1 MGEVNN
7 EKLHHIAL
15 VSSDPADFNYH
26 PSFDPEK
33 HHFLAMGIDTEFSMG
48 MLQTKHAAVK
58 LLRHMASKAAFY
70 PGDTVFNKD
79 GLHEVPLKPS
89 FRYSFDDPND
99 QAFWVW
105 KTNVL
110 QDLDIRQSE
119 DIDRIMYTLFQAWMQ
134 CRKTDAD
141 MSIFW
146 WLSLAQSLTPMFVLQ
161 SKQKINGALSALK
174 CLKRYDDSMYNLA
187 WFLIKSEPL
196 VHPNFTNMSDK
207 EFREVWKT
215 YFKMEGRA
223 PSLTSHRSLLDEEG
237 LSKTWG
243 AHLSQKKDNDVVE
256 LECKRALLVM
266 CGTAP
271 NVKQVMGV
279 PTWVMDHWS
288 GNEDPV
294 YKLKNGSEM
303 PLGCLM
309 NGENYIT
316 DSSHELQSKYSR
328 WRYDPRAPEDNGAN
342 RSMSRLVVAFDEF
355 DATTMSRHGQNG
367 VEKAMY
373 DEAPYVSLDGAV
385 RDHATSDDI
394 QAAVDQDASIE
405 DIMNM
410 MDTTHSYRL
419 HIMKISATP
428 GASEHLRVSGKKMG
442 VRPIVLKNAEQY
454 VPLDGIVAEGW
465 VQDLPMQMELA
476 SVSASDKDVT
486 AGDRKAAWML
496 KEFANDQTKLNHYFD
511 ESLKIKATFTGESK
525 IAEGLFWDGVEGGK
539 RSLQLVRYTDET
551 KTVQLS
557 FRDQGAWK
565 QAGMPYIYKHDWMAR
580 MQKDIRD
587 VEEAKKKLK
596 VETDYDRY
604 RVPLRQMIDYAK
616 NTLDTDPLNFHQNL
630 LCRVPT
636 THMNVRSVEL
646 ARTMLT
652 KMPMEMVGGLL
663 VSNIFGEGHVMQW
676 AIPKNDRNGFGGPL
690 VEPGTVIKAL
700 MMQEHKE
707 IKKAVYKNDTQQ
719 AEEANIVEALRSG
732 DLKRIQKAKMHGPH
746 TNIPKKQLT
755 DEESKKHQHGSVRQ
769 LYSDVFKETATYGTK
784 SQNGV
789 DYIAVVDKTNA
800 EDFGIRKIEL
810 VDRDIYML
818 VHKCA
823 LQTEHLSFVASVFDL
838 HNQRHAQH
846 PTIIKHLKFFHF
858 TFGDLSMMNRGACF
872 KDKKHSHHVTGTY
885 FPMDVKDG
893 HQVKLS
899 FSDWL
904 QLFGRGCMTLVGMPE
919 HLKPFFA
926 SNLEFYNHHKVVRY
940 MSDPDNERA
949 MLYLNAANEVVTVL
963 ELMRGQG
970 MSWDE
975 AWASYV
981 IPDQTGRFDHIKDV
995 KSRSTH
1001 TFWNRKERVKE
1012 PRYTS
1017 TGGRQMI
1024 EDHQRGKLKG
1034 LAEDSGAPMRS
1045 DMLPV
1050 LSVSLD
1056 EATRR
1061 SVTEFECLEDDR
1073 RAETLSKCLKKEV
1086 ERIKAQNQF
1095 TSQMTVAFKRSGV
1108 GGGEGP
1114 VRQRAEKR
1122 PVDTETEGEQSK
1134 KPKVKK
1140 MSQEDWLKIIAPAF
1154 PQMQLLRD
1162 AFKGMLV
1169 DENLYKTTGN
1179 AKSDTKNLNA
1189 RLLELLR
1196 ALAFIVE
1203 HWQKIGRDINED
1215 FHGRISSIGVTLGH
1229 STAFAPNVDPNTLQP
1244 MKQQEWHI
1252 FKAIND
1258 GNAARARTEEGNSG
1272 AAGLL
1277 KQLRCWQ
1284 ESEDMI
1290 QAETKAIQ
1298 RLGKMA
1304 APAKDDSDEAEE
1316 ESEDEGYW
1324 SVGSECDDD
1333 DAGSSV
1339 VTKAAVSQ
1347 KHVFSD
1353 SEDDMQ
1359 Y

>member
-7 EKLHHIAL
+7 EKIHKIAL
-15 VSSDPADFNYH
+15 VSNDPADFNYH
-26 PSFDPEK
+26 PAYDPDK

-58 LLRHMASKAAFY
+58 LLRHMASQAAFY
-70 PGDTVFNKD
+70 PGDTVFKKN

-89 FRYSFDDPND
+89 FRHSVDDPND
-99 QAFWVW
+99 QDFWVW

-110 QDLDIRQSE
+110 QELDIRQSE

-146 WLSLAQSLTPMFVLQ
+146 WLSLAQSLTPLFVLQ

-187 WFLIKSEPL
+187 WFLIKSAPM
-196 VHPNFTNMSDK
+196 VHPNFTAMSDK

-223 PSLTSHRSLLDEEG
+223 PSLTSQKSLLDEEG
-237 LSKTWG
+237 LPKTWG
-243 AHLSQKKDNDVVE
+243 AHLAQKKDNAVVE

-342 RSMSRLVVAFDEF
+342 RAMSRLVVAFDEF

-373 DEAPYVSLDGAV
+373 EEAPYVLPDGTV
-385 RDHATSDDI
+385 RDHATFEDL
-394 QAAVDQDASIE
+394 QTAVDQDASIE
-405 DIMNM
+405 DIMNL
-410 MDTTHSYRL
+410 MDTTQSYRL

-428 GASEHLRVSGKKMG
+428 GASEHLKVSGKKMG
-442 VRPIVLKNAEQY
+442 VRPIVIKNAEQY
-454 VPLDGIVAEGW
+454 VPLDGILAEGW
-465 VQDLPMQMELA
+465 VRDVPMQMELA

-525 IAEGLFWDGVEGGK
+525 IEEGLFWDGVEGGK
-539 RSLQLVRYTDET
+539 RSLQLVRYTDAT
-551 KTVQLS
+551 KTAQLS

-565 QAGMPYIYKHDWMAR
+565 QAGMPYIYKHEWMAR
-580 MQKDIRD
+580 MQKDIHD
-587 VEEAKKKLK
+587 VEEARKKLK

-604 RVPLRQMIDYAK
+604 RVPLRQMIEYAK
-616 NTLDTDPLNFHQNL
+616 NTLDTDELNFHQNL

-636 THMNVRSVEL
+636 THMNARSVEL

-652 KMPMEMVGGLL
+652 KMPMEMISGLI

-676 AIPKNDRNGFGGPL
+676 AIPKSDRNGFGGPQ
-690 VEPGTVIKAL
+690 VDPGTVIKAL
-700 MMQEHKE
+700 LMQEHRE

-732 DLKRIQKAKMHGPH
+732 DLKEIKKAKMHGPH

-755 DEESKKHQHGSVRQ
+755 EEESKKHQHGSVRQ

-784 SQNGV
+784 CQNMV
-789 DYIAVVDKTNA
+789 DYRAVVDKTKDT

-823 LQTEHLSFVASVFDL
+823 LQTEHLSFVSSVFDL
-838 HNQRHAQH
+838 HNQSHARF
-846 PTIIKHLKFFHF
+846 PSIIKHLKFFHL

-872 KDKKHSHHVTGTY
+872 KDKTHGHHVTGTY

-893 HQVKLS
+893 YQVKLS
-899 FSDWL
+899 YLDWL
-904 QLFGRGCMTLVGMPE
+904 QLFGRGCMTLVDMPE
-919 HLKPFFA
+919 HLKAHFE
-926 SNLEFYNHHKVVRY
+926 STLDYYDHHRVVRY
-940 MSDPDNERA
+940 ISEPDNERV

-975 AWASYV
+975 AWAAYV

-1001 TFWNRKERVKE
+1001 TFWNRKERIKE
-1012 PRYTS
+1012 ARYTS
-1017 TGGRQMI
+1017 TGGRQQL
-1024 EDHQRGKLKG
+1024 EDQQRGKLKG
-1034 LAEDSGAPMRS
+1034 MAEDSGAPMRS

-1050 LSVSLD
+1050 LAVSLD

-1061 SVTEFECLEDDR
+1061 SVTEFACLEDER
-1073 RAETLSKCLKKEV
+1073 RAETLSKCIQKEV
-1086 ERIKAQNQF
+1086 ERIKAQNKY
-1095 TSQMTVAFKRSGV
+1095 TDQMKLALKRG
-1108 GGGEGP
+1108 GLGGEGP
-1114 VRQRAEKR
+1114 VRQRAEKKR
-1122 PVDTETEGEQSK
+1122 PADTETDGEQSK
-1134 KPKVKK
+1134 KAKVKK
-1140 MSQEDWLKIIAPAF
+1140 MSKADWLKLIDAAF
-1154 PQMQLLRD
+1154 PQVRYLCD
-1162 AFKGMLV
+1162 AFKNMLV
-1169 DENLYKTTGN
+1169 DDSRVNVNTEKQ
-1179 AKSDTKNLNA
+1179 LNT

-1196 ALAFIVE
+1196 ALAFVVQ
-1203 HWQKIGRDINED
+1203 HWQKIGRDIQAD
-1215 FHGRISSIGVTLGH
+1215 FDGKVQNLGVALVH
-1229 STAFAPNVDPNTLQP
+1229 ATAFAANVDPNELAP
-1244 MKQQEWHI
+1244 MAQKEFHI
-1252 FKAIND
+1252 LKAIND
-1258 GNAARARTEEGNSG
+1258 GNAARARNEKGNAG

-1277 KQLRCWQ
+1277 NTLKWWQ
-1284 ESEDMI
+1284 ESEDMLR
-1290 QAETKAIQ
+1290 AEGKAIQ

-1304 APAKDDSDEAEE
+1304 APMQDDSEDED
-1316 ESEDEGYW
+1316 ESEGEDEGYW
-1324 SVGSECDDD
+1324 SVGSECED

-1339 VTKAAVSQ
+1339 ATKAAASSS
-1347 KHVFSD
+1347 KITDSD
-1353 SEDDMQ
+1353 EDDM
-1359 Y
+1359 YD